1 MRQQINLYQPIFRAQ
16 RKLFSSRVVGAALA
30 AVIATLTGIYAYGHW
45 QVASLTEQVVALRKE
60 QQANDTRMTSLGT
73 LQSARTNTKPIE
85 DKTAALSS
93 ELALRTRALHLLQ
106 GGAAG
111 QTTGFA
117 ARLEALA
124 RGHVDGLWLD
134 HVILASENSAMSLSG
149 ATLNPALVPRYLQ
162 GLSAQASLVGTRFDE
177 FVIEGEMNKAEPA
190 TAKPTTAPTGALRFR
205 AGSSVV
211 SPKRKDAT

>member
-16 RKLFSSRVVGAALA
+16 RKLFSSRVVGIALA
-30 AVIATLTGIYAYGHW
+30 AVIATLTAIYAYGHW
-45 QVASLTEQVVALRKE
+45 QVAALAAQVESLRKD
-60 QQANDTRMTSLGT
+60 QQANDVRVSSLGA
-73 LQSARTNTKPIE
+73 LQGARSNTKAVE
-85 DKTAALSS
+85 DKTAALTS

-124 RGHVDGLWLD
+124 RGHVEGLWLD
-134 HVILASENSAMSLSG
+134 HVILASEQSAMNLSG

-162 GLSAQASLVGTRFDE
+162 GLSAEAALAGTRFDE
-177 FVIEGEMNKAEPA
+177 FVIEGEPSKTEPSSA
-190 TAKPTTAPTGALRFR
+190 QPASTSAGALRFR

-211 SPKRKDAT
+211 SPDRKGAT